1 MVTLPVEPDQ
11 FNARADCRKKARRA
25 PQDRKKKPAYIA
37 VEAGPVSTQEGI
49 FPGLDFKRT
58 NHKDMSFLNA
68 LQQDLENLDHS
79 QAAELERAEQ
89 ENNER
94 AQLEGLGKRFEQRFK
109 TGSWLQL
116 NWPKRKAAERST
128 YFFHLISGS
137 GAMYAFYMLFG
148 VIVWSWL
155 GLVGAI
161 VVIFFHEREKRRWSD
176 RFWDSFV
183 ANKNRI
189 NWKALAIN
197 ASLFLA
203 SLLLTV
209 GGAYFGLKDNMPGAK
224 QVGASNDPVAIAL
237 QQQLAEAKG
246 ELTSFEGNK
255 SNYTSKGEI
264 YYKRLDTWSSLQDK
278 VNSIDKQLLD
288 QFGIIS
294 IENKGVLN
302 EWYQKRWFVVL
313 MGILICLLSEIGF
326 EYNMYFRSRYDY
338 KYYQAKMAQAQRKS
352 APLPYQANGIP
363 VNGNNGQKKSPVLS

>member
-1 MVTLPVEPDQ
+1 
-11 FNARADCRKKARRA
+11 
-25 PQDRKKKPAYIA
+25 
-37 VEAGPVSTQEGI
+37 
-49 FPGLDFKRT
+49 
-58 NHKDMSFLNA
+58 MSFLNA

-116 NWPKRKAAERST
+116 NWPKRKAAERSI
-128 YFFHLISGS
+128 YFFHFISGS

-189 NWKALAIN
+189 NWKALAVN

-246 ELTSFEGNK
+246 ELASFEENK
-255 SNYTSKGEI
+255 SNYTSKGEV

-352 APLPYQANGIP
+352 APLSYQANGIP